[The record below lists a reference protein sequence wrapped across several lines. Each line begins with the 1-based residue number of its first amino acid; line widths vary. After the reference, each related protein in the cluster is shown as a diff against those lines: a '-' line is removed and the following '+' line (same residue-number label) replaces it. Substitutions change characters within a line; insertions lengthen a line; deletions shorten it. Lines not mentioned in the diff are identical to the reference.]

1 VGERIK
7 KVSRRMAGR
16 QAGRQVGRQAGRW
29 TEIQETETHGD
40 AGTQAR
46 RHTGTQAQGQLSN
59 KRTRRIDLMQQQFLL
74 VTMRFVEGQP
84 MARHRC
90 SKSVARHRT
99 RVFEVLCRANAAV
112 SHPSFCKT
120 RNKAV
125 IGTDAW
131 QAVAE
136 WERTE
141 AMSTWA
147 K

>member
-1 VGERIK
+1 
-7 KVSRRMAGR
+7 MAGR

-74 VTMRFVEGQP
+74 VTMRFVEGHTGRL
-84 MARHRC
+84 AAHGT
-90 SKSVARHRT
+90 A
-99 RVFEVLCRANAAV
+99 RVFEISCTTQDTGFRSPVLLCRANAAV